1 MEVMRHLS
9 RDTQL
14 IDQLDLTENKRKGQ
28 LRLASGLI
36 GNASAD
42 PRRKIVLNDLQ
53 LNASCVK
60 ICFFQEYSNKM
71 QKGFTSLWL
80 MPSVKYPSKFGA
92 KSFDVFEL
100 LCSPWLDLFDKNT
113 GKTEILWNIYC
124 SCYCSCSYLYCSWV
138 NLTHSLGIHTN
149 KNLFFPNQ

>member
-1 MEVMRHLS
+1 MRHLS
-9 RDTQL
+9 HDTHLKL
-14 IDQLDLTENKRKGQ
+14 IDWLDPTENKRKGQ

-71 QKGFTSLWL
+71 QKGFTSL
-80 MPSVKYPSKFGA
+80 
-92 KSFDVFEL
+92 
-100 LCSPWLDLFDKNT
+100 
-113 GKTEILWNIYC
+113 
-124 SCYCSCSYLYCSWV
+124 
-138 NLTHSLGIHTN
+138 
-149 KNLFFPNQ
+149 